1 MNNASE
7 RRDYEKFLY
16 CDFTK
21 FKKDTGLTSV
31 NKEKLEMRRLLL
43 TENMKIKMADNYN
56 DLKEANEKRNKI
68 VEKKPNFLRRTWAK
82 DKNGHVV

>member
-1 MNNASE
+1 
-7 RRDYEKFLY
+7 
-16 CDFTK
+16 
-21 FKKDTGLTSV
+21 
-31 NKEKLEMRRLLL
+31 MRRLLL

>member
-1 MNNASE
+1 
-7 RRDYEKFLY
+7 
-16 CDFTK
+16 
-21 FKKDTGLTSV
+21 
-31 NKEKLEMRRLLL
+31 MRRLLL

-82 DKNGHVV
+82 DKNGHVVQYDRLRLYEDRKDPKKSQLKCRQCKARNEK